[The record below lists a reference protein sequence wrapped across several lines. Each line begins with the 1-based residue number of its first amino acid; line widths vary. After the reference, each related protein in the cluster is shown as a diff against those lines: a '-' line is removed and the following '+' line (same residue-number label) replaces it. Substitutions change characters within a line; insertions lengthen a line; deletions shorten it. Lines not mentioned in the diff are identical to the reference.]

1 MRTPLLLDWTTNEY
15 VAIPT
20 AFSLNR
26 SFGRRVLNHL
36 KRSSPARR
44 AGEAAATSGR
54 GTRARFERSRADR
67 DTVVCVLADGSG
79 TSRSFRQPTD
89 GSATGGNQ
97 ASPAS
102 HLSRLER
109 K

>member
-1 MRTPLLLDWTTNEY
+1 MRTPLLLDWTTNVY
-15 VAIPT
+15 VAIST
-20 AFSLNR
+20 TFSLNR
-26 SFGRRVLNHL
+26 SFGRRVLNHRNKSIL
-36 KRSSPARR
+36 VRR
-44 AGEAAATSGR
+44 ACDAAATSGR

-97 ASPAS
+97 ASPVS
-102 HLSRLER
+102 HLSRLE
-109 K
+109 